1 MAFRGLSALSL
12 ATVLAIG
19 PISARSEAA
28 PDGSPSAPANAKQG
42 RPDGKRRPIVQRVA
56 LSVGSPTDGALEGG
70 VPVEPSPHLS
80 LRWPDGPRWA
90 LPRLVRMLHRA
101 ARRVEQRHPGSILLV
116 GELSNR
122 DGGELSGHAS
132 HESGR
137 DVDIGFYY
145 IDASGRSVRTDRLMR
160 VGSHGRV
167 ADDRR
172 LRFDD
177 ARNWRL
183 IEAIL
188 TDSEVVVQNMFLA
201 DALSRRLLAFAERS
215 GVSKRILRRAR
226 AALRQPSS
234 GPPHDDHLHV
244 RIACPPGQRGVCIP
258 TPGPRAPRPPSS
270 RTAALPK

>member
-1 MAFRGLSALSL
+1 
-12 ATVLAIG
+12 
-19 PISARSEAA
+19 
-28 PDGSPSAPANAKQG
+28 
-42 RPDGKRRPIVQRVA
+42 
-56 LSVGSPTDGALEGG
+56 
-70 VPVEPSPHLS
+70 
-80 LRWPDGPRWA
+80 
-90 LPRLVRMLHRA
+90 
-101 ARRVEQRHPGSILLV
+101 LLV

-122 DGGELSGHAS
+122 DGGERSGHAS

-137 DVDIGFYY
+137 DVDIGVYY
-145 IDASGRSVRTDRLMR
+145 VDATGRSVRTDRLMR
-160 VGSHGRV
+160 VGSKGRV

-188 TDSEVVVQNMFLA
+188 TDSEVVVQNIFLA
-201 DALSRRLLAFAERS
+201 DALSKRLLAFAERS
-215 GVSKRILRRAR
+215 GSSKRILTRAR

-258 TPGPRAPRPPSS
+258 VPGPRPLQPGPPSA
-270 RTAALPK
+270 RTAALP